1 MNMKIVG
8 DKIHSYNSNCIYS
21 VVNLMGTLLGF
32 LMSNANK
39 RAVGLIPAQE
49 LAH

>member
-1 MNMKIVG
+1 
-8 DKIHSYNSNCIYS
+8 
-21 VVNLMGTLLGF
+21 MGTLLGF